1 MLVTW
6 LIEIYL
12 NQLGEL
18 KEQGQDMSLKYDSLQ
33 EEFRKF
39 LAHQR
44 VQVGVWTHGGGG
56 GEKWVLIMYCSV
68 PAWLSLVIAWLLQCI
83 TILYRSLGLCGYY
96 MVTVYNHSVFCRPLL
111 FTTYI
116 VVYNRC
122 LFWSLANRYCVV
134 ITW

>member
-18 KEQGQDMSLKYDSLQ
+18 KEQGQDMSVKYDSLQ

-44 VQVGVWTHGGGG
+44 VQVGVGLIEGGTLCANF
-56 GEKWVLIMYCSV
+56 VFLYTC
-68 PAWLSLVIAWLLQCI
+68 LVIAWLLQCI
-83 TILYRSLGLCGYY
+83 PIMYWSLGLCGYY
-96 MVTVYNHSVFCRPLL
+96 MVKLYNHSVFVCRPLL
-111 FTTYI
+111 FITYL
-116 VVYNRC
+116 VYNH
-122 LFWSLANRYCVV
+122 SLTSV
-134 ITW
+134 